1 MTKMRFENPPREI
14 DPLDI
19 VIDTRPLPG
28 GRPSPD
34 CQLSQRASQILRARS
49 KIGEASQELCCS
61 QEKLVGSM
69 GTVNNR
75 NHKVKIATRETI
87 RQIVRKQHALL
98 ELISKQQWALSE
110 LGVTDDAFEIKCG
123 GKMVDVG
130 KIAQCAL
137 RQWELQAQDLNWMGR
152 YRVGL
157 TKLKLI
163 R

>member
-1 MTKMRFENPPREI
+1 
-14 DPLDI
+14 
-19 VIDTRPLPG
+19 
-28 GRPSPD
+28 
-34 CQLSQRASQILRARS
+34 
-49 KIGEASQELCCS
+49 
-61 QEKLVGSM
+61 M

-98 ELISKQQWALSE
+98 ELISKQQWALFE